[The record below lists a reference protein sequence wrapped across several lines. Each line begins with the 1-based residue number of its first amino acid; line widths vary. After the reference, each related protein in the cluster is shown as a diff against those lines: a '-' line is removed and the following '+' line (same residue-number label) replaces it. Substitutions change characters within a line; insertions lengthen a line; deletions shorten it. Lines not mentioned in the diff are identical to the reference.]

1 MMAAAI
7 IQFQGVVYSPLNEA
21 SPLLRSQLLCEESS
35 IFAKRYSPQ
44 ALIMAK
50 MAVVIYPGFANGM
63 IILQIVPSLE
73 HPSMVAASSK
83 SVGIESKYPFNIQMQ
98 IGNAKVV

>member
-35 IFAKRYSPQ
+35 ILDR
-44 ALIMAK
+44 
-50 MAVVIYPGFANGM
+50 
-63 IILQIVPSLE
+63 
-73 HPSMVAASSK
+73 K
-83 SVGIESKYPFNIQMQ
+83 SV
-98 IGNAKVV
+98 V